1 MKIQFSQKQ
10 FVNTPL
16 ADQMRD
22 LIQFCVPKAPRYRQG
37 LLVKV
42 MVYTTHPT
50 DWSGSYRCREIHG
63 LYENEIFSKNYKRL
77 LEIKSVIT
85 LKVGHQTPFDKL
97 LYLTAHEVGH
107 HITWVKD
114 RRFGEKKADKIA
126 EKIIQRYN
134 GK

>member
-10 FVNTPL
+10 FAGTPF
-16 ADQMRD
+16 AEQMRD

-50 DWSGSYRCREIHG
+50 DWSGNYRCFMKHG
-63 LYENEIFSKNYKRL
+63 LYEQELFL
-77 LEIKSVIT
+77 GMKSVIT
-85 LKVGHQTPFDKL
+85 LKVGEGTPFDKL

-107 HITWVKD
+107 HITWIRD

-126 EKIIQRYN
+126 EKIIARYN
-134 GK
+134 Q

>member
-10 FVNTPL
+10 FANTPF
-16 ADQMRD
+16 ANQMRE

-50 DWSGSYRCREIHG
+50 DWSGNYRCCEKHG
-63 LYENEIFSKNYKRL
+63 LYDDEWNMRGVE
-77 LEIKSVIT
+77 SVVT
-85 LKVGHQTPFDKL
+85 LKAGQQTPHDKL

-107 HITWVKD
+107 HITWIRN